1 MQVADQL
8 QGLQALAA
16 PLPER
21 DETESPPLGYAIAQL
36 HGIYI
41 LAQNAEGLVLVDTH
55 AAHERI
61 TYEALKKRMTGS
73 DWCLVRCCC
82 RSP

>member
-21 DETESPPLGYAIAQL
+21 DETEAPPLGYAIAQL

-41 LAQNAEGLVLVDTH
+41 LAQNAEGWCWWTPTPPTSGSLT
-55 AAHERI
+55 
-61 TYEALKKRMTGS
+61 KR
-73 DWCLVRCCC
+73 
-82 RSP
+82 